1 MKDIIKKKMK
11 STKLSLFFLTALF
24 LFQVLGLIESKTKL
38 RNNSNSMT
46 NQNQKAKVYLEA
58 VIDGE
63 KKCLY
68 PKSDYLFFKKCDK
81 SKDTQWDIE
90 YNSNTRKIK
99 IQSFNGNYLNF
110 LGYDLVLR
118 EDKYEWEFTLG
129 SNGNYLLGMDLSK
142 SRWNGIN
149 FKKDLSS
156 NYWGTLIYMNSLEF
170 NIFSVSDNVR
180 TKIQL

>member
-1 MKDIIKKKMK
+1 MK

-90 YNSNTRKIK
+90 YNSNTKKII
-99 IQSFNGNYLNF
+99 IQSSNGEYLNKTCF
-110 LGYDLVLR
+110 YLKVKRGKYD
-118 EDKYEWEFTLG
+118 WEFKPS
-129 SNGNYLLGMDLSK
+129 SNGNYLLGFNFSK
-142 SRWNGIN
+142 FNSSRID
-149 FKKDLSS
+149 FYKDQKS
-156 NYWGTLIYMNSLEF
+156 NYIGKIKKGSGGLEF
-170 NIFSVSDNVR
+170 NILSVSDDVV
-180 TKIQL
+180 TQIKL

>member
-1 MKDIIKKKMK
+1 MK
-11 STKLSLFFLTALF
+11 STKLSIFFLTALF

-68 PKSDYLFFKKCDK
+68 SISTNPVFNNRCEKTKYA
-81 SKDTQWDIE
+81 QWDIE